1 MNLQGLYAAG
11 AYSFTDAI
19 IGTLRYGYAQRIN
32 RNIPGTGGSNPDL
45 PNLNPIDDYR
55 LIQFDLTW
63 KF

>member
-1 MNLQGLYAAG
+1 VAG

-32 RNIPGTGGSNPDL
+32 HNLGTGGSNPDL
-45 PNLNPIDDYR
+45 PYINPIDDYR